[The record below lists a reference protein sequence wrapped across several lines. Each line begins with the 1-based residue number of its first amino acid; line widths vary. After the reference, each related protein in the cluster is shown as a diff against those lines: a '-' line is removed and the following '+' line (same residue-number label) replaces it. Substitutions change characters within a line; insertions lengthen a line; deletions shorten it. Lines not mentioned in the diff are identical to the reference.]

1 MNQTKYNQTQFSLE
15 EPFFQNSE
23 PVQPKMPENP
33 QPVPVAPQSNMKR
46 NLIAGGVLFF
56 VFFLF
61 LVVLLLGRG
70 KGTIEL
76 PLPSS
81 APNQPG
87 EVTELQ
93 LQVENYQESLEGIDP
108 TKQTLVFPPVNM
120 KLRLE
125 EKK

>member
-1 MNQTKYNQTQFSLE
+1 MIQTKYNQTQFSLE
-15 EPFFQNSE
+15 EPFFQNPE
-23 PVQPKMPENP
+23 PIQQRMPE
-33 QPVPVAPQSNMKR
+33 VPQSSIAPSKNNLKR

-56 VFFLF
+56 VFILF
-61 LVVLLLGRG
+61 VLVLLLGRG
-70 KGTIEL
+70 KNNLAL

-81 APNQPG
+81 SPNKPG
-87 EVTELQ
+87 DLTELQ
-93 LQVENYQESLEGIDP
+93 LQVESYQDVLEDTDP